1 MAYMDDVKPNS
12 NKYKE
17 EQQQERRKLAPV
29 VSGKT
34 TSRKE
39 GIGRKFAE
47 TFLSDDIHDVKRY
60 IIQDVL
66 IPSIRDGI
74 YEMFTGGMS
83 MLFYGDSRS
92 PRSKGVI
99 KRSGTKTDYNG
110 ISSSRHTASRA
121 NIERCAYNDI
131 IFDDRA
137 DAIEVRDQLQDLVDQ
152 YEIASVADFYE
163 LSGYEFNT
171 QHEKYGWTDLDN
183 VQVLRD
189 RDGYRLSL
197 PKAVPIK

>member
-17 EQQQERRKLAPV
+17 EQQERRKLTPV

-110 ISSSRHTASRA
+110 ISSNRHAASRA

-152 YEIASVADFYE
+152 YEIAYVADFYE

>member
-17 EQQQERRKLAPV
+17 EQERKKLAPV

-34 TSRKE
+34 ISRKE
-39 GIGRKFAE
+39 GLGKKFAE

-60 IIQDVL
+60 VVQDVL

-83 MLFYGDSRS
+83 MLFYGNSRGGRPVRKAQGSRIDYSGITKSTQQLSRS
-92 PRSKGVI
+92 R
-99 KRSGTKTDYNG
+99 
-110 ISSSRHTASRA
+110 AS
-121 NIERCAYNDI
+121 IERGSYNEI
-131 IFDDRA
+131 IFETRA
-137 DAIEVRDQLQDLVDQ
+137 DAVEVKESLEDLVDQ
-152 YEIASVADFYE
+152 YNIASVADYYE
-163 LSGYEFNT
+163 LCGENT
-171 QHEKYGWTDLDN
+171 TAMDEKYGWDNLDN
-183 VQVLRD
+183 IQILRD

-197 PKAVPIK
+197 PKALPIK

>member
-1 MAYMDDVKPNS
+1 MAYMDEVTPNS

-17 EQQQERRKLAPV
+17 EQQERRKLSPV

-83 MLFYGDSRS
+83 MLFYGNSGS
-92 PRSKGVI
+92 PRSKGIV
-99 KRSGTKTDYNG
+99 KRTGGSKVDYNG
-110 ISSSRHTASRA
+110 ISSKKVSRA
-121 NIERCAYNDI
+121 SIDRCAYNDI

-152 YEIASVADFYE
+152 YDIASVADFYE